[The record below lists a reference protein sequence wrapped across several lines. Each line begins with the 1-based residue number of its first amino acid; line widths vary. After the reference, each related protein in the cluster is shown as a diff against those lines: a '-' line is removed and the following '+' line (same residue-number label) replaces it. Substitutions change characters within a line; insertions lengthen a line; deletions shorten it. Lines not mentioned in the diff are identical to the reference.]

1 MSKQSTLENDTKFL
15 FEMGNIRHINR
26 MWHRFFGTNYANVA
40 EHHFRVYWI
49 AMVIASHEKDVDL
62 GKIAKMVMIH
72 DITESRTND
81 YDMVAREYT
90 VRKDELAIKDMLGGT
105 VLETEF
111 YDIWAEYEERQSIE
125 AKIVKDADNL
135 DCDFELSEQEQLGNT
150 SKKALQSTRDYVY
163 KNKLSTKTAKKIYKE
178 IQASNPHSWYLTAR
192 NRKNSGEWSK

>member
-1 MSKQSTLENDTKFL
+1 
-15 FEMGNIRHINR
+15 
-26 MWHRFFGTNYANVA
+26 
-40 EHHFRVYWI
+40 
-49 AMVIASHEKDVDL
+49 MVIASHEKDVDL

-111 YDIWAEYEERQSIE
+111 YNIWAEYEERQSIE